1 MVLTAW
7 AVGKH
12 WDFTQ
17 GDRKGNAKCTQRVHW
32 PASEEDGE
40 LSQQSAAR
48 MGPVEHA
55 RGPRLRVVIV
65 DHHTL
70 FAEAIART
78 LEQNGMEI
86 LATAATGRAA
96 LDAVDRERPDMVL
109 IDPALPDMPGREVAE
124 RILERH
130 PETRLVLVT
139 SLINPELIQETMD
152 AGCSGCI
159 SKNMPVEEFM
169 ASIHAVAENGT
180 VETPDMVIDLTDDR
194 SPEDA
199 EASLLA
205 DQLTRREREV
215 LALLVKGAENAV
227 IAQELEM
234 STNTVRTHMENIRTK
249 LQVHSRLEAA
259 AFAVRHGLV
268 AIPVRRAR

>member
-1 MVLTAW
+1 M
-7 AVGKH
+7 
-12 WDFTQ
+12 
-17 GDRKGNAKCTQRVHW
+17 RPW
-32 PASEEDGE
+32 PAGEEDGE

-48 MGPVEHA
+48 LGPQEHA
-55 RGPRLRVVIV
+55 RGPTLRVVIV
-65 DHHTL
+65 DDHTL

-78 LEQNGMEI
+78 LEQEGIDI

-109 IDPALPDMPGREVAE
+109 IDPDLPDMPGREVAE
-124 RILERH
+124 GILERH

-139 SLINPELIQETMD
+139 SAINPELIQETMD
-152 AGCSGCI
+152 AGCSGCV
-159 SKNMPVEEFM
+159 SKNIPVEEFM
-169 ASIHAVAENGT
+169 ASIRTVAENGT
-180 VETPDMVIDLTDDR
+180 VEAPDVIIDLTDDR
-194 SPEDA
+194 SPQDA
-199 EASLLA
+199 EAALLA

-215 LALLVKGAENAV
+215 LTLLVRGAENTI
-227 IAQELEM
+227 IAQELGM

-268 AIPVRRAR
+268 VVPVRRSR